1 MGEALCAERKRTGF
15 RRGRPRVKRPR
26 IPIMDEKKEIK
37 MEIRKIFVVGSGLMG
52 SGIAQTAIQAGYEVI
67 LNDQSKAALERGQA
81 GINKRLERLVEKGRM
96 TAEEKE
102 DCMGRLTTSVSVHV
116 ASNVDMVIEAIYE
129 NLEAKQAIFQQLDKI
144 CDSRTIFA
152 SNTSSISMTSL
163 AAATSRPEKVVGMH
177 FFSPVPVMS
186 LVEIV
191 YGLRTS
197 KETIDIVDELG
208 KSMGKRTILAK
219 DKPGF
224 IVNRMLLP
232 MLNEAVQVLDEDIG
246 TVEDVDEG
254 MMRGCNHPMGPLAL
268 ADMIGLDILLEVM
281 ETFYLDLGDTKYRPA
296 HLLRKMV
303 SAGYLGR
310 KSGAG
315 FYVYDEGKKIGVN
328 PVLVK
333 A

>member
-1 MGEALCAERKRTGF
+1 
-15 RRGRPRVKRPR
+15 
-26 IPIMDEKKEIK
+26 

-81 GINKRLERLVEKGRM
+81 GISKRLERLVEKGRM

-102 DCMGRLTTSVSVHV
+102 ACMGRLTTSVSVHV

-129 NLEAKQAIFQQLDKI
+129 NLEAKQSIFQQLDKI

-152 SNTSSISMTSL
+152 SNTSSISLTAL
-163 AAATSRPEKVVGMH
+163 ASATKRPSRVVGMH

-281 ETFYLDLGDTKYRPA
+281 
-296 HLLRKMV
+296 
-303 SAGYLGR
+303 
-310 KSGAG
+310 
-315 FYVYDEGKKIGVN
+315 
-328 PVLVK
+328 
-333 A
+333 

>member
-1 MGEALCAERKRTGF
+1 
-15 RRGRPRVKRPR
+15 
-26 IPIMDEKKEIK
+26 MD
-37 MEIRKIFVVGSGLMG
+37 IRKIFVVGSGLMG
-52 SGIAQTAIQAGYEVI
+52 SGIAQTALQYGYEVI

-81 GINKRLERLVEKGRM
+81 GISKRLDRLVEKGKM
-96 TAEEKE
+96 TAEEKD
-102 DCMGRLTTSVSVHV
+102 DCMSRLTTATSVHT
-116 ASNVDMVIEAIYE
+116 ASNVDLVIEAIYE
-129 NLEAKQAIFQQLDKI
+129 NLDAKRAIFQQLDKI
-144 CDSRTIFA
+144 CDDRTIFA

-163 AAATSRPEKVVGMH
+163 AAATARPEKVVGMH
-177 FFSPVPVMS
+177 FFSPVPVMG

-191 YGLRTS
+191 YGLRTAQ
-197 KETIDIVDELG
+197 ETVDAVAAVG
-208 KSMGKRTILAK
+208 QHMGKRTILAK

-246 TVEDVDEG
+246 TVEDVDD
-254 MMRGCNHPMGPLAL
+254 MGPLAL

-281 ETFYLDLGDTKYRPA
+281 ETFYIDLGDTKYRPA

-303 SAGYLGR
+303 AAGYLGR

-315 FYVYDEGKKIGVN
+315 FYVYEKGKKVGVN

-333 A
+333 